1 MSYNTGPKIVTDG
14 LVLCLDAADRNS
26 YAGSGTI
33 WYDLS
38 GNSNNASLVN
48 GMVYETTNGG
58 GLVMDGGDE
67 YLDVPYNSSTF
78 DHFSTGDFTVETFV
92 RSDNVVY
99 PRSRHPIKLGHTVYS
114 GKKGW
119 SVGHRDSS
127 SSIEIR
133 ASNGSSSSVVTINH
147 SEIAE
152 STYYHRAFSVSR
164 SNGISTACYLNASLI
179 GTASSTGL
187 TGSIYDGSQTSEF
200 GSSGLVI
207 GYVWGWRYIGS
218 INIVRVYNYAL
229 SASEVLRNYNATKCR
244 FGL

>member
-1 MSYNTGPKIVTDG
+1 MGLSHSPSIVTDG
-14 LVLCLDAADRNS
+14 LILCLDAANRRS
-26 YAGSGTI
+26 YPGSGTS
-33 WYDLS
+33 WLDLS
-38 GNSNNASLVN
+38 GRGNNASLVN

-58 GLVMDGGDE
+58 GLVMDGGNE
-67 YLDVPYNSSTF
+67 YLDIGYNSSTF

-92 RSDNVVY
+92 RSDNVAY
-99 PRSRHPIKLGHTVYS
+99 PMSRHPLKIGHTVYS

-119 SVGHRDSS
+119 SVGHRASS
-127 SSIEIR
+127 NSIEIR

-187 TGSIYDGSQTSEF
+187 TGSIYDGSQTSDF

-207 GYVWGWRYIGS
+207 GFVWGWRYIGS

-229 SASEVLRNYNATKCR
+229 SANEVQRNYLATKSR